1 MILAMKWFL
10 KVINVG
16 NNWENT
22 MFKIFST
29 ASLDTQLRT
38 NAVYFFLTNMWND
51 DLFVFASL
59 FSVCEYLEGIWRWV
73 DENLVSTTEC
83 FDCFSSPCDLGN
95 RLNVLDILIPPKRVW
110 SFTCCRLVPKG
121 KYFFNGLVKAPRFII
136 SFCHTYKCCIKIF
149 NLSGFECNVANT
161 LPPER
166 FICRAVKL
174 MNRQS
179 H

>member
-1 MILAMKWFL
+1 MPSWHRIFLRFILGLLLFFFTLKMILAMKWFL

-51 DLFVFASL
+51 LFVFASL
-59 FSVCEYLEGIWRWV
+59 FLLCEYLEGIYRWV
-73 DENLVSTTEC
+73 KENLVSITKC
-83 FDCFSSPCDLGN
+83 FDCFSSPRNLENLN
-95 RLNVLDILIPPKRVW
+95 RLNLLDILIPLKRLR

-121 KYFFNGLVKAPRFII
+121 KYVF
-136 SFCHTYKCCIKIF
+136 
-149 NLSGFECNVANT
+149 
-161 LPPER
+161 
-166 FICRAVKL
+166 
-174 MNRQS
+174 
-179 H
+179 